1 MNDIERRISALLHE
15 EAHGAASPSHDMYRR
30 VRHRAKV
37 RRMVTAT
44 VTGVAA
50 VAVVMGGVV
59 TAGALR
65 SPSTTQPVASSSE
78 SPTPGDREGDAKT
91 EVAGGTVS
99 GQRWALVAYEGDG
112 GLCVDLQVGDGTS
125 NVCGFDV
132 PGQHDLGL
140 NESSQREVSR
150 TAIHGVVSKD
160 VFELQV
166 TLDGGEQIDVDIIES
181 PAGFN
186 VNFFAAFLPPDADAV
201 VEARDSQGSL
211 LESLQISPLPGR
223 SR

>member
-1 MNDIERRISALLHE
+1 MNDIERQISAFLHE
-15 EAHGAASPSHDMYRR
+15 EAQGAASPSHDMYRR
-30 VRHRAKV
+30 VRRRAKV
-37 RRMVTAT
+37 HRMVTAT

-50 VAVVMGGVV
+50 AAVVMGGVV
-59 TAGALR
+59 AAGALR
-65 SPSTTQPVASSSE
+65 SPSTTQPAGPPSASR
-78 SPTPGDREGDAKT
+78 TLAHDEGGAKT
-91 EVAGGTVS
+91 EVGGGTVS
-99 GQRWALVAYEGDG
+99 GQRWTLVAYEGDG

-140 NESSQREVSR
+140 NESSQRDVSR

-166 TLDGGEQIDVDIIES
+166 TLDDGEQIDVDIIEG
-181 PAGFN
+181 PAGFD
-186 VNFFAAFLPPDADAV
+186 VDFFAAFLPPDAEAA

-211 LESLQISPLPGR
+211 LENLQIGPLPGR
-223 SR
+223 SG